1 MMQAKNKNRS
11 VVFDKA
17 FSDEHAYDE
26 NKLIGGAEPLDFLDP
41 ETAMW
46 VKQDMFGNQIA
57 VDRNGKLGI
66 YSDNSDFLRSA
77 FDGASRGLGDH
88 ARAGLSSLAQGEEY
102 ERALREQEEY
112 TRELSYR
119 KPWLVRAGRF
129 SGDVGRD
136 ASVTVATRN
145 PYAAGLVS
153 GSLDAAAAAIKTP
166 GTFKEK
172 AIAAG
177 AEAAETLGSYALAK
191 RGYGLGSNVPG
202 FSRAYFGTEGS
213 EEDKLRAVG
222 KKMEDLLSNKIGVGI
237 GARKR

>member
-1 MMQAKNKNRS
+1 MQTNNKNS
-11 VVFDKA
+11 SMSFDNA
-17 FSDEHAYDE
+17 FSDED
-26 NKLIGGAEPLDFLDP
+26 NLIGDARPVEFLDS
-41 ETAMW
+41 ETGMW

-77 FDGASRGLGDH
+77 FDGASRGLGDY

-102 ERALREQEEY
+102 EKMLKEQEEY

-119 KPWLVRAGRF
+119 KPWLVKAGRF

-136 ASVTVATRN
+136 ALVTVATRN
-145 PYAAGLVS
+145 PNAAGLVS

-166 GTFKEK
+166 GNFKEK

-177 AEAAETLGSYALAK
+177 AEAAETLGSYAFAK
-191 RGYGLGSNVPG
+191 KGYGLGSNMPAF
-202 FSRAYFGTEGS
+202 FSTYFRTEGS

-222 KKMEDLLSNKIGVGI
+222 KKMEDLFSNKIGVGI
-237 GARKR
+237 GMGRGRR